1 MTGDMKLVIG
11 LGNPGKSY
19 ADTRHNTGF
28 RCINK
33 LARKH
38 GISLSRRGSQAQ
50 FGTGHIAGSDVALA
64 KPRTY
69 MNLSGKA
76 VKLLMNRFKTLP
88 EDICVIHDDLDLP
101 LGKVRISHGGGSG
114 GHKGIESII
123 DDLGSRD
130 FPRIRVGIGRPA
142 EEDQDTID
150 YVLSDFNINEKVIIE
165 DSITRVAEA
174 VLCLLEE
181 GVTAAMN
188 KYN

>member
-1 MTGDMKLVIG
+1 MTGDMKLIIG
-11 LGNPGKSY
+11 LGNPGSSY
-19 ADTRHNTGF
+19 ADTRHNIGF

-33 LARKH
+33 LARTH

-50 FGTGHIAGSDVALA
+50 FGNGHIAGSDVVLA

-76 VKLLMNRFKTLP
+76 VKLLMNRFKTP
-88 EDICVIHDDLDLP
+88 PDDICVIHDELDLP
-101 LGKVRISHGGGSG
+101 LGKVRISRGGGSG

-123 DDLGSRD
+123 AELGSRD

-150 YVLSDFNINEKVIIE
+150 YVLSDFTTSEKVIIE